1 MGQYDAGWPVI
12 HMTQEEAARAT
23 VELRARSLLPGHVGR
38 FSIARHS
45 WDGPFERNDT
55 ASDGKPYRLLTP
67 RIGEPV
73 MLDDDGQRFS
83 RWWRDAARVAHRQD
97 MEESR

>member
-1 MGQYDAGWPVI
+1 
-12 HMTQEEAARAT
+12 MTPEEAAQAT
-23 VELRARSLLPGHVGR
+23 VELQARSLLPGHVGR

-45 WDGPFERNDT
+45 WDEPFERIAT
-55 ASDGKPYRLLTP
+55 ASDGKPYWLLTP

-83 RWWRDAARVAHRQD
+83 RWWRDAARVAYWQD
-97 MEESR
+97 REGSR